1 MLSVI
6 NRIFALAWLTVLDGL
21 RRHALLGLVFLSM
34 AALAGGL
41 FFFDFISRD
50 VGRASNDFIF
60 SISWFSGF
68 LFLFFH
74 AVQVV
79 AWDEDRNVIYNLLAR
94 PISRAEY
101 VLGVFSGLAI
111 LLAFLNLILGCLGWF
126 TLVWI
131 KSSVSTEYFSHLSPG
146 FYLLTWAGLFSMEL
160 MMLSV
165 IVLFSGL
172 IRGSFP
178 VLLIS
183 ISFYAICSGMPVVR
197 ESISQQAVSDLGSPI
212 SAKLL
217 QMLTAVFPDFS
228 RLDFKNL
235 LMSSAQVWPDLTTLL
250 VNFGLTIGYITL
262 LLWFACAVYDR
273 RDLQ

>member
-1 MLSVI
+1 MVSAI

-21 RRHALLGLVFLSM
+21 RSHALLGLVFLSIS
-34 AALAGGL
+34 AQAGGL
-41 FFFDFISRD
+41 LFFDFISRD
-50 VGRASNDFIF
+50 VGRASSDFIF

-74 AVQVV
+74 AVKVV

-101 VLGVFSGLAI
+101 VLGIFFGLA
-111 LLAFLNLILGCLGWF
+111 LLMLFLNLLLGSLGWL

-131 KSSVSTEYFSHLSPG
+131 KSNVTPEYFGHLSPG
-146 FYLLTWAGLFSMEL
+146 FYLLSWAGLFAMEL

-165 IVLFSGL
+165 ILLFSGL

-197 ESISQQAVSDLGSPI
+197 ESFSQQAVSDTGSHV
-212 SAKLL
+212 SARLL
-217 QMLTAVFPDFS
+217 QIMTAVFPDFS

-235 LMSSAQVWPDLTTLL
+235 LMSSAQIWPDLTTLL
-250 VNFGLTIGYITL
+250 VNFGLTVGYITL
-262 LLWFACAVYDR
+262 SLWFACAVYNR

>member
-21 RRHALLGLVFLSM
+21 RRHALLGLVFLSI
-34 AALAGGL
+34 AAQAGGL
-41 FFFDFISRD
+41 LFFDFISRD
-50 VGRASNDFIF
+50 VGRASSDFIF

-101 VLGVFSGLAI
+101 VLGIFFGLA
-111 LLAFLNLILGCLGWF
+111 LLMLFLNLLLGSLGWL

-131 KSSVSTEYFSHLSPG
+131 KSNLTPEYFGHLSPG
-146 FYLLTWAGLFSMEL
+146 FYLLSWAGLFAMEL

-165 IVLFSGL
+165 ILLFSGL

-197 ESISQQAVSDLGSPI
+197 ESISQQAVSDTGSHI
-212 SAKLL
+212 SARLL
-217 QMLTAVFPDFS
+217 QIMTAVFPDFS

-235 LMSSAQVWPDLTTLL
+235 LMSSAQIWPDLTTLL

-262 LLWFACAVYDR
+262 SLWFACAVYKR